1 MEGNSPEQI
10 SQTSNQPYTQVF
22 SQNSNQAQNQR
33 SSENKIDNSK
43 LNKIVGTTL
52 VITLVLIVS
61 ISVVFAGYRF
71 YNSTEE
77 EAANKSQNI
86 KKPEAYNTS
95 SDSSESRSP
104 DVINEPTSNE
114 GWKLFVNN
122 DFSLEYPPEF
132 QTRREESDPYDQVL
146 FYEKDNHSV
155 EPKRS
160 DGNMIVMYYDENNPE
175 DCKSSRCPTIEKAE
189 NITINGN
196 KTRKIIAT
204 SNEYKYQQ
212 IIFEKDGIYY
222 RLNAYGEP
230 NRNGEKKDVPK
241 ELLEIQN
248 KMALTLVFLDDYYMN
263 STSDWLTYDNNSD
276 MKFKFPVAW
285 ENLRDGAQ
293 SADKKMAI
301 VRGGSR
307 CADPYKT
314 DYLQNAEIE
323 HCELDENK
331 NIIVANPIINHYIT
345 KMTFTYPKED
355 EEMALDLYYKI
366 LSTTEF
372 YLR

>member
-1 MEGNSPEQI
+1 MDGNTPNQSPQPAAEPTTQIYSQNLNNNSP
-10 SQTSNQPYTQVF
+10 
-22 SQNSNQAQNQR
+22 QAP
-33 SSENKIDNSK
+33 SENKNEKNK
-43 LNKIVGTTL
+43 LNKIVGTAL
-52 VITLVLIVS
+52 IIALILIVS
-61 ISVVFAGYRF
+61 VSVIFAGYKF
-71 YNSTEE
+71 YNSSDE
-77 EAANKSQNI
+77 EAANMTQNI
-86 KKPEAYNTS
+86 EKQKAKNTS
-95 SDSSESRSP
+95 TDTSGPPPQE
-104 DVINEPTSNE
+104 VINGPTSNE

-132 QTRREESDPYDQVL
+132 QTRREESDPFDQVL
-146 FYEKDNHSV
+146 FYQKDQHSV

-196 KTRKIIAT
+196 KARKVNAT
-204 SNEYKYQQ
+204 SSDYKYQQ

-230 NRNGEKKDVPK
+230 DKSDEKKDIPK
-241 ELLEIQN
+241 ELLDIQN
-248 KMALTLVFLDDYYMN
+248 KMALSLKFLDNYYVN
-263 STSDWLTYDNNSD
+263 STSDWLIYDNNSD

-293 SADKKMAI
+293 SADKKMAV
-301 VRGGSR
+301 VRGGGR

-314 DYLQNAEIE
+314 DYLQNAEIK
-323 HCELDENK
+323 HCELDANR
-331 NIIVANPIINHYIT
+331 NIIVANPIINHYVAE
-345 KMTFTYPKED
+345 MTFTYPKED